1 MKSASTERMGS
12 ASVFEE
18 IDRLKSENRR
28 LQTLYATSLA
38 LTAQT
43 QKDDEKTNRLLP
55 SAAPLFQTICSNLN
69 SSATNKARLRARQ
82 NQSKAKSDF
91 QRRFAPR
98 NNRHAG
104 FSNADTTWQNPCR
117 RRNRISENVFDQNPS
132 KNIVHYRSG
141 KATWH
146 QSHALLQTAHATW
159 NSLLRLSGRSMVGRL
174 RLHEAEQSG
183 ISNDKF
189 YRQTKKAGKRCILTT
204 PCCKQATKIS
214 SMR

>member
-117 RRNRISENVFDQNPS
+117 RRNRISENVFDQNSLQKHRPLPKRQS
-132 KNIVHYRSG
+132 NLASIARTSTNCSRNLEFLIKAFGAKYGGAFEVARSR
-141 KATWH
+141 AIWH
-146 QSHALLQTAHATW
+146 QQ
-159 NSLLRLSGRSMVGRL
+159 
-174 RLHEAEQSG
+174 
-183 ISNDKF
+183 
-189 YRQTKKAGKRCILTT
+189 
-204 PCCKQATKIS
+204 
-214 SMR
+214 